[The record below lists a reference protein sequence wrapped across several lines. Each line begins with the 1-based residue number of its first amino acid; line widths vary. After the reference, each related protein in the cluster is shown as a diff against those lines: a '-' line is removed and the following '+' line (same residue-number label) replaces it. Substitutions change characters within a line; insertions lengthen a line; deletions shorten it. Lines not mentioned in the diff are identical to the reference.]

1 MKAMLVI
8 EPIFLMVMLTLLS
21 GCAST
26 DARLEMANSP
36 APSSSGP
43 NQIAALNWKYGPGV
57 PIQEVSSSEHQC
69 GKFGA
74 LEMVPLGDGKYR
86 IRCRE
91 VTLMDLIRMG
101 AAGK

>member
-8 EPIFLMVMLTLLS
+8 ETIFLMVMLTLLS

-26 DARLEMANSP
+26 DARLETGL

-74 LEMVPLGDGKYR
+74 LEMVSLGDDRYR

-101 AAGK
+101 AATGK